1 MSADLCHDVCH
12 SHLLQFAGAKQAVL
26 RVPTLMSVRCPC
38 RASLAG
44 AYHIS
49 VPLESSMQAAHF
61 AAKLNVFARMHS
73 NSLGCLV
80 GKLYQAN
87 YSSVGIQATGHCRFG
102 HLTANVCCRL
112 VHLGRV
118 LVRESTAA
126 MGPQPRPLASSDLA
140 ISRQMYAADR
150 STLVGSLPEKA
161 FLP

>member
-1 MSADLCHDVCH
+1 MSKSCICLADCIGNACASFIYGVGQIDGCKCQLIFCHDVCH

-80 GKLYQAN
+80 GKLYQAYY
-87 YSSVGIQATGHCRFG
+87 YSFCSGHSG
-102 HLTANVCCRL
+102 HW
-112 VHLGRV
+112 
-118 LVRESTAA
+118 
-126 MGPQPRPLASSDLA
+126 PLQIWPFDGKCMLPIGSS
-140 ISRQMYAADR
+140 
-150 STLVGSLPEKA
+150 
-161 FLP
+161 

>member
-1 MSADLCHDVCH
+1 MFCD
-12 SHLLQFAGAKQAVL
+12 SHLPQIAGAKQAVL
-26 RVPTLMSVRCPC
+26 RAPTLMSVRCPC

-44 AYHIS
+44 AYPIS

-61 AAKLNVFARMHS
+61 VAKLNVFARMHS

-80 GKLYQAN
+80 GKLYQAYY
-87 YSSVGIQATGHCRFG
+87 YSSAAGIQATGHCRFG

-140 ISRQMYAADR
+140 ISRQMYAADW
-150 STLVGSLPEKA
+150 SALVGSLPEKA
-161 FLP
+161 FLS